1 MKAAIIA
8 LIVLTVILTAV
19 ILNSYFVSRSI
30 HTLLDKLKNAP
41 SDVGSYEIYEG
52 IHDEFTKKLR
62 FISLTVSHDD
72 LTNIESEL
80 NEILGAIEAKDEE
93 TLIIAKSRL
102 IGSLSHLRRLSGIN
116 ADSIF

>member
-8 LIVLTVILTAV
+8 LIVLTVILTTV
-19 ILNSYFVSRSI
+19 ILNSYFVSKSI
-30 HTLLDKLKNAP
+30 HDLLERLKDTP
-41 SDVGSYEIYEG
+41 SDIGSYQIYED

-62 FISLTVSHDD
+62 FIGLTVSHED

-80 NEILGAIEAKDEE
+80 NEILGAIEAKDEQ